1 MNTNHL
7 LIALGGEVKL
17 SDIEEI
23 TKQKPMSMTE
33 AIQEVSAQKVI
44 EKVAQLVNDVE
55 TLKQQVEEL
64 KGSKV

>member
-1 MNTNHL
+1 MNINHL

>member
-1 MNTNHL
+1 MNINHL

-23 TKQKPMSMTE
+23 TKQKPMSMSE

>member
-1 MNTNHL
+1 MNINSL
-7 LIALGGEVKL
+7 LVALGGEVKL
-17 SDIEEI
+17 SDIDEI
-23 TKQKPMSMTE
+23 TKQKPMSISE

-44 EKVAQLVNDVE
+44 ERVAQLVNDVE